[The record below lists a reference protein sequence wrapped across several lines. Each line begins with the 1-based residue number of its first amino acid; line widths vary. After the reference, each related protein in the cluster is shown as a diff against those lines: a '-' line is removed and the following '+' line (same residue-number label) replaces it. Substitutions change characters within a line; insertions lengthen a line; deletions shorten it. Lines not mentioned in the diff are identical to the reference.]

1 MLKHCGVLSETCDF
15 DVAVKVY
22 VYILCKVYILWQHI
36 KELPKSEVAPLLWI
50 FPKLKETKNIK
61 ANLKDYDDITFFEA
75 CENAPNN
82 LLI

>member
-1 MLKHCGVLSETCDF
+1 M
-15 DVAVKVY
+15 
-22 VYILCKVYILWQHI
+22 
-36 KELPKSEVAPLLWI
+36 APLLWI